1 MKNINKYIY
10 IAFGLMV
17 LAFSIPQAHAEPQSA
32 EILAIYFT
40 PPTGAA
46 SGVVRQ
52 IDLAK
57 KSVIVMAYGFTSLPI
72 AEALARAVGRGVRV
86 ELIEDQKSSTN
97 NRPAISVIQQSGAF
111 VKADGEHAI
120 AHNKVILIDEDI
132 VITGSY
138 NFTNSAEKRNA
149 ENLLILRSPYAMKR
163 YLENWQIHWGHS
175 VSDEVEPL
183 GHAARRR

>member
-1 MKNINKYIY
+1 
-10 IAFGLMV
+10 MV
-17 LAFSIPQAHAEPQSA
+17 LAFSIPQAHTEPQQA

-57 KSVIVMAYGFTSLPI
+57 KSVKVMAYGFTSLPI
-72 AEALARAVGRGVRV
+72 AESLARAAGRGVRV
-86 ELIEDQKSSTN
+86 ELIEDQKSATN
-97 NRPAISVIQQSGAF
+97 NRQAISVIQQSGAV

-120 AHNKVILIDEDI
+120 AHNKVILIDDDI

-163 YLENWQIHWGHS
+163 YIENWQIHWGHG
-175 VSDEVEPL
+175 VSDEAESL
-183 GHAARRR
+183 GHSVRRR

>member
-17 LAFSIPQAHAEPQSA
+17 LAFSIPQAHTEPQPA

-57 KSVIVMAYGFTSLPI
+57 KSVKVMAYGFTSLPI
-72 AEALARAVGRGVRV
+72 AESLARAAGRGVRV
-86 ELIEDQKSSTN
+86 ELIEDQKSATN
-97 NRPAISVIQQSGAF
+97 NRQAISVIQQSGAV

-120 AHNKVILIDEDI
+120 AHNKVILIDDDI

-163 YLENWQIHWGHS
+163 YIENWQIHWGHG
-175 VSDEVEPL
+175 VSDEAESL
-183 GHAARRR
+183 GHSVRRR